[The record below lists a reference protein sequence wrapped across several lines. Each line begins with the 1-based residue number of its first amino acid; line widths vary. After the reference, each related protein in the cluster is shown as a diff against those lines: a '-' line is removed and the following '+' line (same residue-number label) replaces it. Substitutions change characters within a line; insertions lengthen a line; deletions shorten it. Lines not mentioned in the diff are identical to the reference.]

1 MHPSQ
6 LQQMNSPLRQPQQ
19 TVQQHTPQQMQ
30 QNLRNPHVRD
40 NTKPFQQQMQMRN
53 VPNQYQFPNQ
63 QFSNSQF
70 ENNQQARY
78 PPQQSYPPKSAQVPR
93 PHSADF
99 LEFERNHPLESETN
113 PQQELFNNENGEFI
127 PQINST
133 TPNRYAKHRS
143 QGGYMGSNPQPPRPK
158 SSFEHRAPKLSQDET
173 GFYDDNQANDVA
185 VELSNYDWSEE
196 GYADKMRMTSRSR
209 SQSRASQAHN
219 IVGGMDGGNQFNNQ
233 VPRHNST
240 SNEYNQSSGQLPQ
253 YNNTSGPYPNINPQN
268 MYQDHHYNQQSGRNN
283 MSHNLNGHN
292 QDFNHEPSHRDS
304 HADANEEIQEYFPTP
319 LPRKPHT
326 PSSYMNIPQQHR
338 NSRSSLGNKSQQQ
351 SQYPNNIRMGSM
363 TPNRFTAAEILAA
376 KRQNEMLD
384 NRMNGNDVSEFNQDV
399 DTGEFK
405 RSASARLH
413 RNKRNY
419 PDIFG
424 DQSVFNESGAQ
435 MQNGNI
441 PEDSR
446 RKEQREESMK
456 RLLEWKQR
464 MLQSPLTRKSSRN
477 TSRAQ
482 TPTNS
487 SSPAPSMSN
496 TGGAYGD
503 HIRQKVLV
511 ELERHP
517 GHGSKNNHSN
527 NSVHSNKSPNNAN
540 GNNHTNVTRKV
551 SRKGSGA
558 SRSSRSRSS
567 PRVSNRPTTSSSDE
581 GKQIEH
587 LFFHLF
593 HQSIIL
599 FSCTSN
605 IIYLCI
611 FYMVIS

>member
-1 MHPSQ
+1 
-6 LQQMNSPLRQPQQ
+6 MNSPLRQPQQ
-19 TVQQHTPQQMQ
+19 IVQQHTPQQMQ

-40 NTKPFQQQMQMRN
+40 NTKQFQQQMQMRN
-53 VPNQYQFPNQ
+53 VPNQHPFPNQ
-63 QFSNSQF
+63 QFL
-70 ENNQQARY
+70 NQQAENNHQMRY
-78 PPQQSYPPKSAQVPR
+78 PPQHNHQQKPAQVPR

-99 LEFERNHPLESETN
+99 LEFERSHHLGPDAN
-113 PQQELFNNENGEFI
+113 PNQELLNNENGEFR
-127 PQINST
+127 PHNNST

-143 QGGYMGSNPQPPRPK
+143 QGGYMANNPQPPRPK
-158 SSFEHRAPKLSQDET
+158 SSFEHRSPKISHDEA

-185 VELSNYDWSEE
+185 MELSNYNWSEE
-196 GYADKMRMTSRSR
+196 GYADKMRMASRSR
-209 SQSRASQAHN
+209 SQSRASQAQN
-219 IVGGMDGGNQFNNQ
+219 FIGGMDGGNHINNQ
-233 VPRHNST
+233 APQNST
-240 SNEYNQSSGQLPQ
+240 NYDYNQGSGQMSQ
-253 YNNTSGPYPNINPQN
+253 YNNKSAPYPNINPQN
-268 MYQDHHYNQQSGRNN
+268 MYQDHHYNPQPGRNN
-283 MSHNLNGHN
+283 MPQNYNGH
-292 QDFNHEPSHRDS
+292 QDFNPEASHRDS
-304 HADANEEIQEYFPTP
+304 HADANEEIQGYFPTP

-326 PSSYMNIPQQHR
+326 PSSYMNIPQQQR
-338 NSRSSLGNKSQQQ
+338 QSRSSLGNKSQQPNQ
-351 SQYPNNIRMGSM
+351 FSNNIRMGSM

-376 KRQNEMLD
+376 KRQNEMMD
-384 NRMNGNDVSEFNQDV
+384 NRMNGNDISDFNQDGEA
-399 DTGEFK
+399 GEFK

-424 DQSVFNESGAQ
+424 EQNLLIAQ
-435 MQNGNI
+435 MQTGNI

-496 TGGAYGD
+496 TGGGYGD

-517 GHGSKNNHSN
+517 THVPKNNT
-527 NSVHSNKSPNNAN
+527 NSVSSNKSPNNTSS
-540 GNNHTNVTRKV
+540 GNNNHVNVTRKV

-567 PRVSNRPTTSSSDE
+567 PRVSNRHTTSSSDE
-581 GKQIEH
+581 GK
-587 LFFHLF
+587 
-593 HQSIIL
+593 SAYKY
-599 FSCTSN
+599 FSFQNMFWSPKN
-605 IIYLCI
+605 H
-611 FYMVIS
+611 